1 MIRTSV
7 AGVSVSD
14 ANLVDFM
21 EPMDV
26 DEKKIEL
33 ENISETA
40 DRFGLMSDVVT
51 AAFDKL
57 KNDQKPPQLAIVASL
72 TWGSRTAYLTA
83 AGVLDLRGIARLND
97 LTLKALSDKSGSDSE
112 EYDEAVDRITAA
124 MIQLE
129 KDDKGFAWSSK
140 EIRVA
145 AGAVPGARYIAEF
158 DFMLPSGVVLMVAGG
173 GKGKTYLAHVL
184 ASMGDDGGRSES
196 YATVRIGEPLGGYL
210 HRDADGAQGLM
221 QAMLSSDVVV
231 LDSVKD
237 LLAMAGG
244 SAMKSG
250 ISRQAVAAFSPWS
263 TLACDLGSCVLAPL
277 NIATPDRE
285 AVETIVEAARSS
297 ATGVIVESGAGRW
310 DYYFRRGEGLSRRSG
325 HIVLSPEADGG
336 SVTIHPDSTSVTKR
350 VARNSDANKSVAATY
365 SELEG
370 AIRRALGVSTDD
382 NFNSFS

>member
-40 DRFGLMSDVVT
+40 DRFGLMSGVVA

-57 KNDQKPPQLAIVASL
+57 KNDREPPQLAIVASL

-97 LTLKALSDKSGSDSE
+97 LTLKALSDKFGSDSE

-124 MIQLE
+124 MTQLE
-129 KDDKGFAWSSK
+129 KGDKGFAWSSK

-145 AGAVPGARYIAEF
+145 AGAVPGARYVAEF